1 MSKVADVLSVLTE
14 GPATSFEVA
23 AELGWDV
30 RIASAHLSNLR
41 RSRRVVS
48 ERAQIKTGGRPA
60 QLWRIRGEAA

>member
-1 MSKVADVLSVLTE
+1 MSKVADVLQLLSE

-23 AELGWDV
+23 AEFGWDV

-48 ERAQIKTGGRPA
+48 EQARIKTGGRPA
-60 QLWRIRGEAA
+60 QLWRLREAA